1 MTTWLLTGATGT
13 VGSAIARR
21 LAAREEHVR
30 ALVRNSERARTLLPP
45 GIELVPGDV
54 TDAESVARAMPGV
67 DNVVH
72 SAGIPEQ
79 WQRDPSIFER
89 VNTGGTRTMVEAALR
104 QGVQCFL
111 HTSTIDVFA
120 YTPGVEFDERSVDP
134 VSHATAYERS
144 KQAADRLVTEAV
156 QRGLP
161 ARIVHPAA
169 VYGVAPVTTPG
180 VNWLIQRLA
189 RGRIPLLLDGGMP
202 MVFSDDVAEGH
213 LLVAAAPVGS
223 RYILC
228 ESYAPLVEVARVV
241 VELRGRGRVPRVM
254 PRAGA
259 RATAAVGEVVARVTH
274 RAPLVAQGELH
285 FVTAHLLPSSRRIRE
300 ELGWRPLPLRE
311 GMQRTLDD
319 MARRGVI

>member
-13 VGSAIARR
+13 VGSAVARR
-21 LAAREEHVR
+21 LVAREDHVR
-30 ALVRNSERARTLLPP
+30 ALVRDPERARTLLPP
-45 GIELVPGDV
+45 GVELVQGDV
-54 TDAESVARAMPGV
+54 TDADSVARAMRGV
-67 DNVVH
+67 DSVVH
-72 SAGIPEQ
+72 SAGLPEQ

-104 QGVQCFL
+104 QGVQCFV

-120 YTPGVEFDERSVDP
+120 YTPGVEFDESDVDP

-144 KQAADRLVTEAV
+144 KQAADRAVSDAV

-161 ARIVHPAA
+161 ARILHPAA

-202 MVFSDDVAEGH
+202 LVFSDDVAEGH
-213 LLVAAAPVGS
+213 LLAAAAPVGS
-223 RYILC
+223 RYILS
-228 ESYAPLVEVARVV
+228 EAYTPLVEIARAV
-241 VELRGRGRVPRVM
+241 VELRGRGRVPPVM
-254 PRAGA
+254 PLAAA
-259 RATAAVGEVVARVTH
+259 RATAAAGEVVSRLTR

-285 FVTAHLLPSSRRIRE
+285 FVTAHLLPSSRRARE